1 MFRKFVWF
9 MTTLML
15 VAVWLV
21 LSASSARAGRLA
33 EGTPTPDQ
41 MDGAPLDANGATVK
55 ILSPAN
61 GAMLH
66 DTSVLVKV
74 QTTNLAL
81 GTNGAHFHLY
91 VDGSV
96 QGMSEGSSNSI
107 MAHDLTPGDHELQ
120 VVLANGLHQELNA
133 TDQIKINVQLP
144 TTSSTSPDNNSAVLV
159 IGLVAAALVVGGVGF
174 AVSRRK

>member
-1 MFRKFVWF
+1 
-9 MTTLML
+9 
-15 VAVWLV
+15 
-21 LSASSARAGRLA
+21 
-33 EGTPTPDQ
+33 
-41 MDGAPLDANGATVK
+41 
-55 ILSPAN
+55 
-61 GAMLH
+61 MLH

-144 TTSSTSPDNNSAVLV
+144 TTTSTSPDNSGALV
-159 IGLVAAALVVGGVGF
+159 IDLVAAAVVVGGVGF

>member
-1 MFRKFVWF
+1 MFRKFMLL
-9 MTTLML
+9 MTALML
-15 VAVWLV
+15 VAAWLV
-21 LSASSARAGRLA
+21 LSPSSARAGRLA
-33 EGTPTPDQ
+33 ESTPTPDQ
-41 MDGAPLDANGATVK
+41 MGSAPLDANGATVK

-61 GAMLH
+61 GATLH

-74 QTTNLAL
+74 QTTNLPL

-91 VDGSV
+91 VDGKV
-96 QGMSEGSSNSI
+96 QGMSEGSSNSL

-133 TDQIKINVQLP
+133 PDQIKINVQLP
-144 TTSSTSPDNNSAVLV
+144 TTTATSPDNSAALA
-159 IGLVAAALVVGGVGF
+159 IGLVAAAVIVGGVGF